1 MSKLLMLGT
10 GHGMVKKMYNACF
23 IIQNEEGNFLI
34 DTGGSA
40 EILNRLDYF
49 GVQASEINNIF
60 ISHSHIDHI
69 MGLIWLFKS
78 LSSSL
83 SLIKDKIHVYAN
95 DDVIDTIE
103 KLMSLLL
110 PVKLIDLLLI
120 KIELIKLKNNEK
132 VKINGCEYLFFDLN
146 ASSCKQFGFEVVI
159 DKKKMFFLGDVTLN
173 KNLYSRIINSDIVLH
188 EAFCLDEEEKK
199 FGAYSKQHSTVKSVC
214 EVMEKLSVKKLILF
228 HTEETHGAER
238 QKLYLNEGKKYFHKM
253 LFVPND
259 LETIDLDVIDKVGAI
274 ILKDKKILV
283 QRKKNNRKECIIP
296 GGKREQLEN
305 DFQTLQRE
313 LFEEI
318 TVEVK
323 KATYFGD
330 YDDLAVFS
338 NKPLH
343 VCVYLVDISG
353 KIKCNNE
360 IKEAI
365 FIDRN
370 YKEKEIEVGSILGDY
385 VIPEL
390 VKRGLM

>member
-10 GHGMVKKMYNACF
+10 GHDMAKKMYNTCF
-23 IIQNEEGNFLI
+23 IIQNDEGNFLI
-34 DTGGSA
+34 DAGGSM
-40 EILNRLDYF
+40 EILNRLEYF
-49 GVQASEINNIF
+49 GLEAYDINNIF
-60 ISHSHIDHI
+60 ISHSHIDHV
-69 MGLIWLFKS
+69 MGLICFFKC
-78 LSSSL
+78 LSGSI
-83 SLIKDKIHVYAN
+83 SLIKNKIHVYGN
-95 DDVIDTIE
+95 DEVIDTIK
-103 KLMSLLL
+103 KLMDFFIPVELMELLL
-110 PVKLIDLLLI
+110 D
-120 KIELIKLKNNEK
+120 KIELIKIKNNEK

-146 ASSCKQFGFEVVI
+146 ANSCKEFGFEVVI
-159 DKKKMFFLGDVTLN
+159 NEKKMSFLGDVTLD
-173 KNLYSRIINSDIVLH
+173 KNLYSRIAKSDIVLH
-188 EAFCLDEEEKK
+188 EAFCLDSEEKK
-199 FGAYSKQHSTVKSVC
+199 FDVCSRQQSTVKSVC
-214 EVMEKLSVKKLILF
+214 QVMEKLAIKKLILF
-228 HTEETHGAER
+228 HAEDTHGVER

-253 LFVPND
+253 LLVPND

-274 ILKDKKILV
+274 ILKNKKILV
-283 QRKKNNRKECIIP
+283 QRKRNNRNECIIP
-296 GGKREQLEN
+296 GGKREQLES

-313 LFEEI
+313 LFEEL
-318 TVEVK
+318 TVELK
-323 KATYFGD
+323 EAAYFGD

-370 YKEKEIEVGSILGDY
+370 YKEKGIEVGSILGDY